1 MSKNGPRPA
10 LVVAGLLLGLAAFA
24 MLCSVLLVLGL
35 I

>member
-1 MSKNGPRPA
+1 MSKNGPRLA
-10 LVVAGLLLGLAAFA
+10 LIIAGLLLSLAAFA